1 MPKRIA
7 NLLFLIAFAGIFWL
21 FSFVL
26 NEWLCETMPRHQVMQ
41 LPVMFFLGIGVG
53 LRFVKGWVIPLS
65 WSIAVL
71 IIVMASFI
79 FWMLPHSIDL
89 AVISASFNRIMHLN
103 MIVAGFLL
111 VPVLHHSLFEIKII
125 FSGML
130 AAMLIAAGITLLT
143 FNILLCSAFT
153 IEQQKDTG
161 MLLLIIGLVL
171 YAVTITI
178 FFRGL
183 QKNKE
188 KSLRF

>member
-1 MPKRIA
+1 MSKRLTDI
-7 NLLFLIAFAGIFWL
+7 LFLIAFAGIFWL
-21 FSFVL
+21 FSFTL

-41 LPVMFFLGIGVG
+41 LPVMFFLGIGAG
-53 LRFVKGWVIPLS
+53 IRFVKGWVIPLS

-103 MIVAGFLL
+103 MIAAGFLL
-111 VPVLHHSLFEIKII
+111 VPVLRNSLFEIKII

-171 YAVTITI
+171 YAVTIAI

-183 QKNKE
+183 QKNKD
-188 KSLRF
+188 KSLHS